1 MKESLTIIY
10 TLILK
15 YLKGAHIYITRNRKY
30 IIVFPRYSEKNLIG
44 FYRIASDIK

>member
-15 YLKGAHIYITRNRKY
+15 YLKGAHTYIARNRKY
-30 IIVFPRYSEKNLIG
+30 NISLYFRATQR
-44 FYRIASDIK
+44 RI